1 MSNIIVYFFRTA
13 IRFATVFLFG
23 STGET
28 ITEKSGHLNLGTP
41 GVMCIGAFGGC
52 GAIALYLSAVG
63 GSANANGFLVV
74 LIGILACLLCGGLS
88 GALYSFFTVTLKCNQ
103 NVTGLTLTTFG
114 IGLNSFGFSALAK
127 WTRAMAEATPSKS
140 CYIANVSQ
148 YFNNLFKVNLG
159 SNWFLDIFCSHGI
172 LVYLAIIISVLAAV
186 FINYTRIGL
195 NLKAVGENP
204 ATADAAGI
212 NVTGYRYVFTIIGC
226 AIASLGGLF
235 FIMDF
240 LGGNIEYKIDEYGW
254 LAVAI
259 VIFSMWK
266 PDIGIIGSFI
276 FSALYIAPQCF
287 AMSTVG
293 SRAFALTPYILTII
307 VLIVVSLFNKKNVQP
322 PEGLGLSYDR
332 EKR

>member
-1 MSNIIVYFFRTA
+1 MFTFFLRTA

-52 GAIALYLSAVG
+52 AGITLYLSAVG
-63 GSANANGFLVV
+63 GTNNANGFLVV
-74 LIGILACLLCGGLS
+74 LIGILACILCGGLC
-88 GALYSFFTVTLKCNQ
+88 GVLYSFLTVTLKCNQ

-114 IGLNSFGFSALAK
+114 IGLNSFGFSALIK
-127 WTRAMAEATPSKS
+127 MANNYASSHSGPGI
-140 CYIANVSQ
+140 YIANVSN
-148 YFNNLFKVNLG
+148 YFGKLFPVTVGNNAFV
-159 SNWFLDIFCSHGI
+159 DIFLSYGI
-172 LVYLAIIISVLAAV
+172 LVYLAIIISVVASI
-186 FINYTRIGL
+186 FIKHTRVGL

-212 NVTGYRYVFTIIGC
+212 NVTAYRYIFTIIGC

-235 FIMDF
+235 FIMDY

-266 PDIGIIGSFI
+266 PDLGIIASFI
-276 FSALYIAPQCF
+276 FSALYMAPFCF
-287 AMSTVG
+287 SFNPIQQK
-293 SRAFALTPYILTII
+293 AFALTPYLLTII
-307 VLIVVSLFNKKNVQP
+307 VLIVVSIFNKRNVQP
-322 PEGLGLSYDR
+322 PEGLGISYDR